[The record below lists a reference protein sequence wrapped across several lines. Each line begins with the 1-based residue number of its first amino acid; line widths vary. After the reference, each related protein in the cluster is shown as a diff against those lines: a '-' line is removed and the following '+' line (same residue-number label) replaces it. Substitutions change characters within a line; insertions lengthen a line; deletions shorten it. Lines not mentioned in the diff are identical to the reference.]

1 MTKNMDQVKE
11 QLAKIKQESLESI
24 KDLKASDPFSD
35 PEYANDN
42 AAVDTDV
49 REQDTHQR
57 MQAEIDSLNERVI
70 NIDAAMQRIDKG
82 TYGYCQRCN
91 KEIPAA
97 RLELIP
103 EAAYCVQCESDLKK

>member
-1 MTKNMDQVKE
+1 MTKNLNAVKE
-11 QLAKIKQESLESI
+11 QLAKLKEETLESI
-24 KDLKASDPFSD
+24 KDVKASDPFAD

-49 REQDTHQR
+49 REQDQHQR
-57 MQAEIDSLNERVI
+57 VQAELESLNERLTDI
-70 NIDAAMQRIDKG
+70 EDALVRIEKG
-82 TYGYCQRCN
+82 TYGYCKRCN

-103 EAAYCVQCESDLKK
+103 DAAYCVQCESELTK